1 MMRFGRSGWMSD
13 IWGEPQ
19 TRGFMWGVGA
29 AMAGYF
35 LWPAVKEAVRPATKG
50 VVRGAMTAGD
60 RFRYAMSGAKERI
73 EDVIAEAQ
81 FERMR
86 DAVGDKVD
94 QVAEGVVEAV
104 TPAGN
109 GRADH

>member
-1 MMRFGRSGWMSD
+1 MMRFGRSGWSKD
-13 IWGEPQ
+13 IWGQPQ
-19 TRGFMWGVGA
+19 TRGFIWGAGT
-29 AMAGYF
+29 AMAAYF

-60 RFRYAMSGAKERI
+60 RFRYAMSGAKERL

-81 FERMR
+81 FERLR
-86 DAVGDKVD
+86 DAVGEKAEH
-94 QVAEGVVEAV
+94 VAESVVEAI

-109 GRADH
+109 DRKDH